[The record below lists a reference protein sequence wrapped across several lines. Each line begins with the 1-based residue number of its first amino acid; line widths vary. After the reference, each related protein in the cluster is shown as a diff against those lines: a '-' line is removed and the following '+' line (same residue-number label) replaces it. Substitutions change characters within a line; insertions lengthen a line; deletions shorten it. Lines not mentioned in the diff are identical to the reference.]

1 MNVYSPSKYDTL
13 IIFICLGLL
22 MFSIT
27 MITADIEK
35 RKNKLKYGIT
45 SLIFILGFFLIVIS
59 ANVFNLNGIFDFAI
73 YIMGAV
79 ILGSDLI
86 SFIIKKKHL
95 KGRNESIKVRCYWI
109 STTII
114 FFITTLLNKANNPK
128 FELGE
133 IYFILVLLIDLPITY
148 SINHKLNLYESGIAI
163 RTFSFPKK
171 IIPYDEIIPYENI
184 ENINIAEYQK
194 NKFIINIKV
203 KNSKRKSPYEYF
215 IKGESKEQFL
225 SFIKDYVEEDKIT
238 YKI

>member
-22 MFSIT
+22 MFIIT

-45 SLIFILGFFLIVIS
+45 SLVFILGFFLIVIS

-73 YIMGAV
+73 YISGAV

-86 SFIIKKKHL
+86 SFIIKKKHS

-109 STTII
+109 ISIII
-114 FFITTLLNKANNPK
+114 FISTALLNKAYNPK
-128 FELGE
+128 FELIE
-133 IYFILVLLIDLPITY
+133 VYFMLVLLIDLPITY
-148 SINHKLNLYESGIAI
+148 SINYNLNLYESGIAI